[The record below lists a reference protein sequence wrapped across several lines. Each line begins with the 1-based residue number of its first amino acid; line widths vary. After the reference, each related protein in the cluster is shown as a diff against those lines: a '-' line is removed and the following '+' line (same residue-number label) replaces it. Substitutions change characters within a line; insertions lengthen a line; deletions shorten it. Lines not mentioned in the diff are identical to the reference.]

1 MRQQEQ
7 FQLSGNSAELYQ
19 RFVVPYNFSHWAQEL
34 VRVADLKP
42 GERVLDAACGTGVV
56 ARLAA
61 EMVGTNGQVTGLD
74 LNAGMLA
81 VARSLPPP
89 PGTSITWVEAD
100 VADMGL
106 EDESLDVV
114 LSQQGFQYFPDKLV
128 ALGEMYRV
136 LVPGGRLLMSL
147 WKGPNVYTTALADAI
162 ERYIS
167 PEVANRQ
174 RAGRATPQAGAIH
187 DLMTQA
193 GFQEVVVRPQVL
205 TTRMPLPEEYVPQHL
220 AALPVAGDFAALDDG
235 TRAALVRQIHR
246 KLQAYIEG
254 DRLVY
259 PDEIHL
265 ATARK

>member
-1 MRQQEQ
+1 MSQQER

-19 RFVVPYNFSHWAQEL
+19 RFVVPYNVSHWAQEL
-34 VRVADLKP
+34 VRTANLKP
-42 GERVLDAACGTGVV
+42 GERVLDVACGTGAV

-61 EMVGTNGQVTGLD
+61 EMVRTDGHVTGLD

-89 PGTSITWVEAD
+89 SGATITWLEAD
-100 VADMGL
+100 VGDMDL
-106 EDESLDVV
+106 EDDSFDVV

-136 LVPGGRLLMSL
+136 LVPGGRLVLSL
-147 WKGPNVYTTALADAI
+147 WKRSNVYTTALADAM
-162 ERYIS
+162 ERYMS
-167 PEVANRQ
+167 SEVANRQ
-174 RAGRATPQAGAIH
+174 RASRVTPQAEEIH

-193 GFQEVVVRPQVL
+193 RFQEVVVRPQVL

-220 AALPVAGDFAALDDG
+220 TGGPAAGNFAALDDV
-235 TRAALVRQIHR
+235 TRAALLRHVHQQ
-246 KLQAYIEG
+246 LQAYIEG

-259 PDEIHL
+259 ADEIHL